1 MFRKK
6 NKRHIQPPL
15 ISEVSQLPE
24 RQFSRLEQSWAGVFY
39 REVFSRLDENAFSC
53 LYSDLP
59 SRPNI
64 PVNVLVGLEFMKS
77 GFGWSDEQLYDEFL
91 YNIQVRYALGYH
103 ELGVGEFD
111 LPTLYNFRLRL
122 SQYMQKEGLNLLEQA
137 FEHITDEQ
145 LAKFQLKTGR
155 QRMDSTQIASNIR
168 QHGRLQLLVE
178 VLQRVPRML
187 NEADQARYVEL
198 LKPFMQG
205 HPGWYVY
212 QMKQSE
218 FPEHIRRV
226 GWVMH
231 QLWMELKANYAQRKE
246 FQVLER
252 VFSEHY
258 RLEKSEVVPKAQKE
272 LGANSL
278 QSLDDWEATI
288 REVGSG
294 LKQGYVANLA
304 ETCDPENPFQLITKI
319 QVAPNSVDDGKLLLQ
334 ALPNLAERTEL
345 KTLYT
350 DGGYGGAEL
359 DRSLTDKGIAMLQTG
374 IRGKK
379 LRQDKLSFHDFI
391 LHQDETERPTHVT
404 CPYGQIAP
412 VEIGSQ
418 KKGYVVGFAVPI
430 CESCPFHQFNL
441 CPTRFRKRKQMYG
454 LYFMPSK
461 MLLSLRRRR
470 SQVFQKTKQN
480 PRAAVEATIRAVKL
494 PFPRGKLPVRGR
506 FRMFYMMIGSAAIN
520 NVRQIQRYLSSKVKN
535 MASDSFL
542 SFVCWANFIRFGRFL
557 LSYELGKPWFFQESL
572 YSL

>member
-1 MFRKK
+1 MFRK
-6 NKRHIQPPL
+6 NKRHIQPLL

-24 RQFSRLEQSWAGVFY
+24 RQFSHLEQSWAGVFY
-39 REVFSRLDENAFSC
+39 REVFSRLDESAFSC

-91 YNIQVRYALGYH
+91 YNVQVRYALGYH
-103 ELGVGEFD
+103 KLGEGEFD
-111 LPTLYNFRLRL
+111 LRTLYYFRQRL
-122 SQYMQKEGLNLLEQA
+122 SQYMQKEGVNLLKQA
-137 FEHITDEQ
+137 FEQITDEQ
-145 LAKFQLKTGR
+145 LAQFHLKTCK

-187 NEADQARYVEL
+187 NEADRAGYAEL

-212 QMKQSE
+212 KMKPSE

-226 GWVMH
+226 GLVMY
-231 QLWMELKANYAQRKE
+231 QLLTELKADYSQCKE

-252 VFSEHY
+252 VFGEHY
-258 RLEKSEVVPKAQKE
+258 RLDKTEVIPKAQKE
-272 LGANSL
+272 LGATSL
-278 QSLDDWEATI
+278 QSPDDWEATI

-304 ETCDPENPFQLITKI
+304 ETCDPKNPFQLITKI
-319 QVAPNSVDDGKLLLQ
+319 QVAPNSTDDGKLLLQ

-350 DGGYGGAEL
+350 DGGYGGAKL
-359 DRSLTDKGIAMLQTG
+359 DLLLADKKIALLQTG

-379 LRQDKLSFHDFI
+379 LRQDRLSFYDFSI
-391 LHQDETERPTHVT
+391 HQDEDDLPTQMT

-412 VEIGSQ
+412 VEVGSQ
-418 KKGYVVGFAVPI
+418 KKGYVARFSVSI
-430 CESCPFHQFNL
+430 CETCPFHQAGK
-441 CPTRFRKRKQMYG
+441 CPTIFRKRKQFYG

-461 MLLSLRRRR
+461 MRLALRRER
-470 SQVFQKTKQN
+470 SKFFQKTKQN
-480 PRAAVEATIRAVKL
+480 PRAAVEATVRAVKL
-494 PFPRGKLPVRGR
+494 PFPMGKLPVRGR

-520 NVRQIQRYLSSKVKN
+520 NVRQIQRYLSRKAKKLSL
-535 MASDSFL
+535 DSFCL
-542 SFVCWANFIRFGRFL
+542 FRCNYIWSFKMLA
-557 LSYELGKPWFFQESL
+557 E
-572 YSL
+572 

>member
-1 MFRKK
+1 MFKK
-6 NKRHIQPPL
+6 NKRHIQPAL
-15 ISEVSQLPE
+15 ISEVTQLPE
-24 RQFSRLEQSWAGVFY
+24 RQFQRLEQSWAGVFY
-39 REVFSRLDENAFSC
+39 REVFSRLDEGAFSC

-64 PVNVLVGLEFMKS
+64 PVNVLIGLEFMKS

-91 YNIQVRYALGYH
+91 YNVQVRYALGYH
-103 ELGVGEFD
+103 ELGVGDFD
-111 LPTLYNFRLRL
+111 LRTLYNFRQRL
-122 SQYMQKEGLNLLEQA
+122 SQYMQKEGINLLERA
-137 FEHITDEQ
+137 FEQITDEQ
-145 LAKFQLKTGR
+145 LAKFQLKTGK

-187 NEADQARYVEL
+187 SEADQARYAEL
-198 LKPFMQG
+198 LQPFMQG

-226 GWVMH
+226 GLVMH
-231 QLWMELKANYAQRKE
+231 QLLTELKPNYAQRKE
-246 FQVLER
+246 YQVLER
-252 VFSEHY
+252 VFGEHY
-258 RLEKSEVVPKAQKE
+258 RLEKSDVVPKAQKE
-272 LGANSL
+272 LGACSL
-278 QSLDDWEATI
+278 QSPDDWEATI

-304 ETCDPENPFQLITKI
+304 ETCDPDNPFQLITKI

-334 ALPNLAERTEL
+334 ALPNLAKRTDL
-345 KTLYT
+345 DTLYT

-359 DRSLTDKGIAMLQTG
+359 DQSLTEKGIALFQTG

-379 LRQDKLSFHDFI
+379 LSQDRLSFHHFSI
-391 LHQDETERPTHVT
+391 HQDESGQPTQVT

-412 VEIGSQ
+412 VEVGSQ
-418 KKGYVVGFAVPI
+418 NKGYVARFSVSI
-430 CESCPFHQFNL
+430 CETCPFNQARK
-441 CPTRFRKRKQMYG
+441 CPTLFRKRKQFYG

-461 MLLSLRRRR
+461 MRLALRRER
-470 SQVFQKTKQN
+470 SKFFQRTKQN
-480 PRAAVEATIRAVKL
+480 PRAAVEATVRAVKL

-520 NVRQIQRYLSSKVKN
+520 NVRQIQRYL
-535 MASDSFL
+535 L
-542 SFVCWANFIRFGRFL
+542 SQIKEPSQEFFAFSLEVYFGIPMRSLITIRL
-557 LSYELGKPWFFQESL
+557 LKP
-572 YSL
+572 

>member
-1 MFRKK
+1 MFRK

-24 RQFSRLEQSWAGVFY
+24 RQFSHLEQSWAGVFY
-39 REVFSRLDENAFSC
+39 REVFSRLDESAFSC

-91 YNIQVRYALGYH
+91 YNVQVRYALGYH
-103 ELGVGEFD
+103 KLGEGEFD
-111 LPTLYNFRLRL
+111 PRTLYYFRQRL
-122 SQYMQKEGLNLLEQA
+122 SQYMQKEGVNLLEQA
-137 FEHITDEQ
+137 FERITDEQ
-145 LAKFQLKTGR
+145 LAQFQLKTGK

-187 NEADQARYVEL
+187 TETDQAHYAEL

-212 QMKQSE
+212 KMKQSE

-226 GWVMH
+226 GLVMY
-231 QLWMELKANYAQRKE
+231 QLLTELKPNYAQCKE

-252 VFSEHY
+252 VFGEHY
-258 RLEKSEVVPKAQKE
+258 RLDKSEVIPKAQKE

-278 QSLDDWEATI
+278 QSPDDWEATI

-319 QVAPNSVDDGKLLLQ
+319 QVAPNSTDDGKLLLQ

-350 DGGYGGAEL
+350 DGGYGGAKL
-359 DRSLTDKGIAMLQTG
+359 DQSLADKKIALLQTG

-379 LRQDKLSFHDFI
+379 LRQDKLSFYDFSI
-391 LHQDETERPTHVT
+391 HQDEVGLPTQVT

-412 VEIGSQ
+412 VELGSQ
-418 KKGYVVGFAVPI
+418 KKGYVARFSVSI
-430 CESCPFHQFNL
+430 CETCPFHQAGK
-441 CPTRFRKRKQMYG
+441 CPTLFRKRKQFYG

-461 MLLSLRRRR
+461 MRLALRRER
-470 SQVFQKTKQN
+470 SKFFQKTRRN
-480 PRAAVEATIRAVKL
+480 PRAAVEATVRAVKL

-520 NVRQIQRYLSSKVKN
+520 NVRQIQRYLVLKAKKLSQ
-535 MASDSFL
+535 A
-542 SFVCWANFIRFGRFL
+542 SFVFCAGVIF
-557 LSYELGKPWFFQESL
+557 
-572 YSL
+572 

>member
-1 MFRKK
+1 MFKK

-24 RQFSRLEQSWAGVFY
+24 RQFSRLEQSWAGIFY
-39 REVFSRLDENAFSC
+39 REVFSRLDEDAFSC

-91 YNIQVRYALGYH
+91 YNVQIRYALGYH
-103 ELGVGEFD
+103 QLGEGEFD
-111 LPTLYNFRLRL
+111 LRTLYYFRQRL
-122 SQYMQKEGLNLLEQA
+122 SQYMQKEGVNLLEQA
-137 FEHITDEQ
+137 FEQITDQQ
-145 LAKFQLKTGR
+145 LAKFQLKTGK

-187 NEADQARYVEL
+187 TETDQARYAEL
-198 LKPFMQG
+198 LQPFMQG

-212 QMKQSE
+212 KMKQSE

-226 GWVMH
+226 GLVMH
-231 QLWMELKANYAQRKE
+231 QLLTELKANYAQYKE
-246 FQVLER
+246 YQVLER

-258 RLEKSEVVPKAQKE
+258 RMDKSEVVPKAQKE

-278 QSLDDWEATI
+278 QSPDDWEATI

-319 QVAPNSVDDGKLLLQ
+319 QVAPNSTDDGKLLLQ
-334 ALPNLAERTEL
+334 ALPNLAQRTDL
-345 KTLYT
+345 DMLYT
-350 DGGYGGAEL
+350 DGGYGGAKL
-359 DRSLTDKGIAMLQTG
+359 DQALTDNGVVLFQTG

-379 LRQDKLSFHDFI
+379 LRQDKLSFYHFSI
-391 LHQDETERPTHVT
+391 HQDETSLPIQVT

-412 VEIGSQ
+412 VEAGSQ
-418 KKGYVVGFAVPI
+418 KKGYVARFSVSI
-430 CESCPFHQFNL
+430 CETCPFHQARK
-441 CPTRFRKRKQMYG
+441 CPTRFRKRKQFYG
-454 LYFMPSK
+454 LYFTPSK
-461 MLLSLRRRR
+461 MLLALRRQRNE
-470 SQVFQKTKQN
+470 VFQKSRRN
-480 PRAAVEATIRAVKL
+480 PRAAVEATVRAVKL
-494 PFPRGKLPVRGR
+494 PFPKGKLPVRGR

-520 NVRQIQRYLSSKVKN
+520 NVRQIQRYLSSKLRN
-535 MASDSFL
+535 PDLDSFL
-542 SFVCWANFIRFGRFL
+542 TSVSRVYFYAKSCISASFVFIN
-557 LSYELGKPWFFQESL
+557 P
-572 YSL
+572 

>member
-1 MFRKK
+1 MFKK
-6 NKRHIQPPL
+6 NKRHIQPAL

-24 RQFSRLEQSWAGVFY
+24 RQFHRLEQSWAGVFY
-39 REVFSRLDENAFSC
+39 REVFSRLDESAFSC

-91 YNIQVRYALGYH
+91 YNVQVRYALGYH

-111 LPTLYNFRLRL
+111 LRTLYNFRQRL
-122 SQYMQKEGLNLLEQA
+122 SQYMQKEGINLLEQA

-145 LAKFQLKTGR
+145 LAKFQLKTGK
-155 QRMDSTQIASNIR
+155 QRVDSTQIASNIR

-187 NEADQARYVEL
+187 NETDQDRYAEL

-212 QMKQSE
+212 QMKLSE

-226 GWVMH
+226 GLVMH
-231 QLWMELKANYAQRKE
+231 QLLRELKPNYAQRKE
-246 FQVLER
+246 YQVLER
-252 VFSEHY
+252 VFGEHY
-258 RLEKSEVVPKAQKE
+258 RLEKSDVVPKAQKE
-272 LGANSL
+272 LGACSL
-278 QSLDDWEATI
+278 QSPDDWEATI

-334 ALPNLAERTEL
+334 ALPNLAERTDL
-345 KTLYT
+345 DTLYT
-350 DGGYGGAEL
+350 DGGYGGAAL
-359 DRSLTDKGIAMLQTG
+359 DQSLTDKGIALFQTG

-379 LRQDKLSFHDFI
+379 LRQDRLSFHHFSI
-391 LHQDETERPTHVT
+391 HQDEAGLPTQVT

-412 VEIGSQ
+412 VEVGSQ
-418 KKGYVVGFAVPI
+418 KKGYVARFSVSI
-430 CESCPFHQFNL
+430 CETCPFHQAGK
-441 CPTRFRKRKQMYG
+441 CPTRFRKRKQFYG
-454 LYFMPSK
+454 LYFLTWKMMVTMRRQRNQVLQNSK
-461 MLLSLRRRR
+461 H
-470 SQVFQKTKQN
+470 N
-480 PRAAVEATIRAVKL
+480 PRAAIEATVRAVKH

-520 NVRQIQRYLSSKVKN
+520 NVRHIQRYLKLKSKN
-535 MASDSFL
+535 LLSNPFL
-542 SFVCWANFIRFGRFL
+542 SFSLEMFF
-557 LSYELGKPWFFQESL
+557 SPLGCFS
-572 YSL
+572 

>member
-1 MFRKK
+1 MFKK
-6 NKRHIQPPL
+6 NKHHIQPPL

-24 RQFSRLEQSWAGVFY
+24 RQFSHLEHSWAGVFY
-39 REVFSRLDENAFSC
+39 REVFSRLDESAFSC

-91 YNIQVRYALGYH
+91 YNVQVRYALGYH
-103 ELGVGEFD
+103 KLGEGEFD
-111 LPTLYNFRLRL
+111 PRTLYYFRQRL
-122 SQYMQKEGLNLLEQA
+122 SQYMQKEGVNLLEQA
-137 FEHITDEQ
+137 FEKITDEQ
-145 LAKFQLKTGR
+145 LAKFQLKTGK

-168 QHGRLQLLVE
+168 QHGRMQLLVE

-187 NEADQARYVEL
+187 NEADQAHYAEL

-212 QMKQSE
+212 KMKPSE

-226 GWVMH
+226 GLVMY
-231 QLWMELKANYAQRKE
+231 QLLTELKPNYAQCKE

-252 VFSEHY
+252 VFGEHY
-258 RLEKSEVVPKAQKE
+258 RLDKSEVIPKAQKE
-272 LGANSL
+272 LAANSL
-278 QSLDDWEATI
+278 QSPDDWEATI

-304 ETCDPENPFQLITKI
+304 ETCDPKNPFQLITKI
-319 QVAPNSVDDGKLLLQ
+319 QVAPNSTDDGKLLLQ

-350 DGGYGGAEL
+350 DGGYGGAKL
-359 DRSLTDKGIAMLQTG
+359 DLLLADKKIAWLQTG

-379 LRQDKLSFHDFI
+379 LRQDRLSFYDFI
-391 LHQDETERPTHVT
+391 IHQDEDDLPTQVT
-404 CPYGQIAP
+404 CPWGQIAP
-412 VEIGSQ
+412 VEVGSQ
-418 KKGYVVGFAVPI
+418 KKGYVARFSVSI
-430 CESCPFHQFNL
+430 CETCPFHQAGK
-441 CPTRFRKRKQMYG
+441 CPTIFRKRKQFYG

-461 MLLSLRRRR
+461 MRLALRRER
-470 SQVFQKTKQN
+470 SKFFQKTKQN
-480 PRAAVEATIRAVKL
+480 PRAAVEATVRAVKL

-520 NVRQIQRYLSSKVKN
+520 NVKQIQRYLVRKAKKLSQ
-535 MASDSFL
+535 DSF
-542 SFVCWANFIRFGRFL
+542 CL
-557 LSYELGKPWFFQESL
+557 LYWNYILDFQCAP
-572 YSL
+572 

>member
-1 MFRKK
+1 MFKK

-24 RQFSRLEQSWAGVFY
+24 RQFHRLEQSWAGVFY
-39 REVFSRLDENAFSC
+39 REVFSRLDESAFSC

-91 YNIQVRYALGYH
+91 YNVQVRYALGYH
-103 ELGVGEFD
+103 ELGLGEFD
-111 LPTLYNFRLRL
+111 LRTLYNFRQRL
-122 SQYMQKEGLNLLEQA
+122 SQYMQKEGINLLEQT

-145 LAKFQLKTGR
+145 LAKFQLKTGK
-155 QRMDSTQIASNIR
+155 QRVDSTQIASNIR

-187 NEADQARYVEL
+187 SETDQASYAEL

-212 QMKQSE
+212 QMKQTE

-226 GWVMH
+226 GLVMY
-231 QLWMELKANYAQRKE
+231 QLLTELKPTYAQCKE

-258 RLEKSEVVPKAQKE
+258 RLEKSAVIPKAQKE

-278 QSLDDWEATI
+278 QSPDDWEATI
-288 REVGSG
+288 REIGSG

-334 ALPNLAERTEL
+334 ALPNLAERTDL
-345 KTLYT
+345 DTLYT

-359 DRSLTDKGIAMLQTG
+359 DQSLTDKGIALFQTG

-379 LRQDKLSFHDFI
+379 LRQDKLSFHHFSI
-391 LHQDETERPTHVT
+391 HQDETGVPTQVT

-412 VEIGSQ
+412 VEAGSQ
-418 KKGYVVGFAVPI
+418 KKGYVARFSVSI
-430 CESCPFHQFNL
+430 CETCPFHQARK
-441 CPTRFRKRKQMYG
+441 CPTRFRKRKQFYG

-461 MLLSLRRRR
+461 MLLALRRER
-470 SQVFQKTKQN
+470 SKIFQKTRQN
-480 PRAAVEATIRAVKL
+480 PRAAIEATVRAVKL

-520 NVRQIQRYLSSKVKN
+520 NVRQIQRYLVIQVKELSSV
-535 MASDSFL
+535 SFCL
-542 SFVCWANFIRFGRFL
+542 FRWRYISV
-557 LSYELGKPWFFQESL
+557 FQGIF
-572 YSL
+572 